1 VSFALRRD
9 YVTFKLSDSG
19 DSLVDRKPEVEESTP
34 TTSRAY
40 RGPDAMS
47 PRTVARLKP
56 STAVDACR

>member
-1 VSFALRRD
+1 
-9 YVTFKLSDSG
+9 VTFKLSDSG